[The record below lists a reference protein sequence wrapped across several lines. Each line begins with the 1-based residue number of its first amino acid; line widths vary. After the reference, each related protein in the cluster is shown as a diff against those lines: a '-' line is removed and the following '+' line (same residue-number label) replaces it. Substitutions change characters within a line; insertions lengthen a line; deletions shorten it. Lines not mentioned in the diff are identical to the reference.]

1 LIWTGL
7 GEQPLL
13 RLNKVLRVAR
23 LYKVIGVLR
32 RSKQMQR
39 RIDPALMRLF
49 ELIIFL
55 VLAWHYIGC
64 FWWYVGDMCQRSA
77 EERLRVLDAN
87 LFTSPETSQH
97 DASSLTM
104 QYLASV
110 YWAVMMSTGLN
121 VAIGPGMRA
130 GQIAY
135 ECVITFFGV
144 CLQAYML
151 GTAASEIANMDAQD
165 TARRQK
171 LKTIKQHL
179 RALRVPLFLR
189 VPIMEYYERETT
201 MSESRESD
209 VIKDMPPSLKVQL
222 AVTLNADF
230 LRSVSF
236 FANLDGVISAALVMC
251 MRSRVCLPAEIV
263 IMQGDV
269 TRVLYFV
276 RSGSCQIL
284 KQEGPVGLP
293 TEEDDETD
301 PLGTLVHTLREHSC
315 FGEQSFMTQ
324 QPAMASVRSVGYA
337 TLMCIFKADFDMI
350 VTMFPQLRVHMLGV
364 QHQQLKE
371 YKVAATANAKRSGC
385 WAKLRTARKGVQRM
399 STFANPKC
407 KRLSCSTASAAKVS
421 PFGGRTSEMAKCTT
435 SATGR

>member
-1 LIWTGL
+1 M
-7 GEQPLL
+7 
-13 RLNKVLRVAR
+13 AR
-23 LYKVIGVLR
+23 ACRG
-32 RSKQMQR
+32 
-39 RIDPALMRLF
+39 RLF

-276 RSGSCQIL
+276 RSGSCQVRGAPTP
-284 KQEGPVGLP
+284 EDAPPLP
-293 TEEDDETD
+293 F
-301 PLGTLVHTLREHSC
+301 HTR
-315 FGEQSFMTQ
+315 
-324 QPAMASVRSVGYA
+324 
-337 TLMCIFKADFDMI
+337 
-350 VTMFPQLRVHMLGV
+350 
-364 QHQQLKE
+364 
-371 YKVAATANAKRSGC
+371 
-385 WAKLRTARKGVQRM
+385 
-399 STFANPKC
+399 
-407 KRLSCSTASAAKVS
+407 
-421 PFGGRTSEMAKCTT
+421 GRTSPSLPASLPPAHPLPPPACRTSPRRTPPRHPLRCRSSSRRALSDYRPRRTT
-435 SATGR
+435 RRTLSGHSSTHCASTHASASSRS